1 VSVTQRR
8 RMLATLSGGGLT
20 LGYSLGSRGVVSF
33 HTERAAPLT
42 MISDGAS
49 ELFHA
54 RGQIDLPF
62 MLQANLVQAPAAAA
76 TEPLAA
82 TAAATSG
89 MPIDQQL
96 QDLQQ
101 AIQLAKLKLQLA
113 ETQYSSLESLSK
125 QLVVAQKDAA
135 ETLSKT
141 QTDIAADIAAARA
154 SIESSVSSP
163 GSINAALNEDVAA
176 SVAYAPADVVQAAS
190 AALASSS
197 SAPPLASEAVAA
209 TTVDA
214 ADAAA
219 DAAGAAADAAGA
231 AADALQS
238 LGTDAVAQTA
248 QAAVDVAGFDATPI
262 VLVGALLPF
271 LFVQFAELMSV
282 PRVTGDGASSGGG
295 PLPGFASLAAYADSK
310 NRSPADAGRS
320 APQIVFHGLL
330 NLEREGLDKKG
341 WLYGGQKDWQKGYTF
356 RQAAAPSALYS
367 NLPAPSSADATA
379 TAVGPATGVLAP
391 ADIAMPSWVSES
403 SRAVV
408 AKELADA
415 AGATSG
421 TGTGKKGKKA
431 RRDAKAAATR
441 GKGVVVPSTTVSTK
455 RSASATPRASN

>member
-1 VSVTQRR
+1 
-8 RMLATLSGGGLT
+8 ML
-20 LGYSLGSRGVVSF
+20 
-33 HTERAAPLT
+33 
-42 MISDGAS
+42 
-49 ELFHA
+49 
-54 RGQIDLPF
+54 
-62 MLQANLVQAPAAAA
+62 LVQAPAAAA

-214 ADAAA
+214 ADAAADAAGAAA

-441 GKGVVVPSTTVSTK
+441 GKGVVVPSTTASTK

>member
-1 VSVTQRR
+1 
-8 RMLATLSGGGLT
+8 MLATLSGGGLT

>member
-1 VSVTQRR
+1 VSVTERR

-391 ADIAMPSWVSES
+391 TDIAMPSWVSES

-441 GKGVVVPSTTVSTK
+441 GKGVVVPSTTASTK